1 VREIALAATLLA
13 ICSTTTMAADMP
25 MKVKAPV
32 VAPAPSWAGFYIG
45 GHAGGA
51 HADHDGSFVALPAGF
66 GLPAVVGGGVAGA
79 GINPTGHD
87 FGGDGWI
94 AGLHAGY
101 NWQFG
106 RTVLGVEGDVT
117 FLDRNSVNAQNAF
130 ATCCAQVVG
139 SLTLQAKYDWLATA
153 RLRLGYT
160 FDRLML
166 YVTGG
171 AAFTDVSYRAAYT
184 DFGIMGVA
192 QPAPQNFGRTD
203 VGVAAGAG
211 AEWMIALNW
220 ILRAEYLYYHFEG
233 GNSVSLPIVGGNCTV
248 ALNCRFVATANDL
261 DLHTVRAGLSYK
273 FGGPVVAKY

>member
-1 VREIALAATLLA
+1 MKKLILTTATLVAIAMPALAADL
-13 ICSTTTMAADMP
+13 P
-25 MKVKAPV
+25 VKAPVV

-45 GHAGGA
+45 AHAGWARG
-51 HADHDGSFVALPAGF
+51 DHDGSIVALPAGF

-79 GINPTGHD
+79 GINPTGYD
-87 FGGDGWI
+87 FGSDGWI

-106 RTVLGVEGDVT
+106 RTVVGVEGDVT
-117 FLDRNSVNAQNAF
+117 FLDRNNASTQLAF

-139 SLTLQAKYDWLATA
+139 SLSFQAKYDWLATA
-153 RLRLGYT
+153 RVRLGYT

-171 AAFTDVSYRAAYT
+171 AAFTDISYRAAYT
-184 DFGIMGVA
+184 DLGIMGVA
-192 QPAPQNFGRTD
+192 QPAPQNFSRTE

-211 AEWMIALNW
+211 AEWMFAPNW
-220 ILRAEYLYYHFEG
+220 LLRAEYLYYHFEG
-233 GNSVSLPIVGGNCTV
+233 GNSVSLPIVGGNCT
-248 ALNCRFVATANDL
+248 AAANCRFVATGSDL
-261 DLHTVRAGLSYK
+261 DIHSVRAGISYK